1 MAQPLFS
8 SQRAAK
14 AFFIERILAQAE
26 AEGVQ
31 LSENE
36 RWMLRFS
43 ESDPDFA
50 VDSARVGDLEAEV
63 PEEDYERKIA
73 GLVHRAYQA
82 DARASGSATAQYRE
96 AAAVLHQGDHYLLV
110 MIDRALG
117 SVNPGTTGGPAVS
130 VAVQAAQFVLLV
142 VPGVVAI
149 LIAFGLLATVI
160 SEGIGPVREVAAFVL
175 GSAAFGG
182 SGYYLIHLWLRERRR
197 RRSAASQAV
206 AADGARCHP

>member
-1 MAQPLFS
+1 MTQPLFS

-14 AFFIERILAQAE
+14 AFFVERILAQAE

-31 LSENE
+31 LSDNE

-43 ESDPDFA
+43 ESDPNFA
-50 VDSARVGDLEAEV
+50 LDPARVAQLEAEV
-63 PEEDYERKIA
+63 LEEDYERKVA

-82 DARASGSATAQYRE
+82 DARASGSATATYRE

-117 SVNPGTTGGPAVS
+117 SVMPGTTAGTGVS
-130 VAVQAAQFVLLV
+130 VVGQVAQFVLLV

-149 LIAFGLLATVI
+149 LMAFGLLAGVI
-160 SEGIGPVREVAAFVL
+160 SEGTGSVREVAATVL
-175 GSAAFGG
+175 GTAALGG
-182 SGYYLIHLWLRERRR
+182 AGYYLIHLWLRERKRR
-197 RRSAASQAV
+197 RAAA
-206 AADGARCHP
+206 